1 MINLTSNMFY
11 AISTI
16 TSIRVMSKIVNYLK
30 IRVNDILKNLVHRE
44 ITMLGNLYLYFL
56 VKINLRRSLE
66 YVKKL
71 KVSNKLK
78 LNITLLS

>member
-11 AISTI
+11 AIFTI
-16 TSIRVMSKIVNYLK
+16 TSIRVMSKFVNYLK
-30 IRVNDILKNLVHRE
+30 IRVNNILKNLAHRE
-44 ITMLGNLYLYFL
+44 ITILGNLYLHFL

-71 KVSNKLK
+71 KVSN
-78 LNITLLS
+78 